1 MSTLL
6 ITGSSGFIGKYFI
19 NKYKN
24 NYNIQTFSFL
34 NDSIDNLEFME
45 TDVVIHLSALV
56 HHMGGASEEEY
67 EKVNVTQTLELAK
80 KAKKGSVKHFIFMS
94 SVKVYGEETDSIYKE
109 ETLCSPKDDYGKS
122 KLKAEN
128 ELLKLESKGFRI
140 SIVRTPIV
148 YGYGVKANIENL
160 VSLVEKVPVLPF
172 SNIHNN
178 RSMVYIGNLCNLL
191 NKIIET
197 GSRGIF
203 LASDDKPLSTT
214 KLIKLIATELDKKR
228 WLISIPLFP
237 LLLKLLKPSF
247 YMRLYKSL
255 EVDNTQTLKEL
266 DYTNSYSTADGIK
279 YMIHGEDS

>member
-45 TDVVIHLSALV
+45 TDIVIHLSALV

-94 SVKVYGEETDSIYKE
+94 SVKVYGEETESIYKE
-109 ETLCSPKDDYGKS
+109 DTLCRPEDEYGKS

-128 ELLKLESKGFRI
+128 ELLKLEDEGFKI
-140 SIVRTPIV
+140 SILRTPIV
-148 YGYGVKANIENL
+148 YGYGVKANIKNL

-172 SNIHNN
+172 SKINNN

-197 GSRGIF
+197 QSNGIF

-214 KLIKLIATELDKKR
+214 NLIQLIAKELDKKI

-237 LLLKLLKPSF
+237 SLLKLLKPSF

-266 DYTNSYSTADGIK
+266 EYTNSYSTADGIK